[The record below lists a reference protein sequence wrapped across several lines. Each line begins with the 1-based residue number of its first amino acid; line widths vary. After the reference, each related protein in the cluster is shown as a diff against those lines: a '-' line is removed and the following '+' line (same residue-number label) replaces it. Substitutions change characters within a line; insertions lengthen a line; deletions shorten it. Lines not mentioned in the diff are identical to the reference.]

1 MIRFCC
7 DKAQFKPYYL
17 FRETPFDTGLINRYR
32 KALDTAVKLA
42 TVYNVAPIRG
52 RTVILC
58 DTGPNMEVPC
68 TAARGLGKPRT
79 VSDKYYDGTSD
90 FQGS

>member
-1 MIRFCC
+1 MLDIFR
-7 DKAQFKPYYL
+7 
-17 FRETPFDTGLINRYR
+17 RETPFDENLINRYR

-42 TVYNVAPIRG
+42 TVYNVQPIRG

-58 DTGPNMEVPC
+58 DTGPNMDVPC

-79 VSDKYYDGTSD
+79 VNISVYFKC
-90 FQGS
+90 FVFL